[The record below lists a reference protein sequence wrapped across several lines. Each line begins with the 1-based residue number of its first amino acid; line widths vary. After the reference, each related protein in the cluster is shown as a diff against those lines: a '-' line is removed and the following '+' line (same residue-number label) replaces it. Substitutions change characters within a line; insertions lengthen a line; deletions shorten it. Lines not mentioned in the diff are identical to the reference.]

1 MKKILMLSVMLS
13 FVTIS
18 YADGFSLFNNGIKG
32 SGDLQTETRNVDT
45 FNRIKMVGS
54 FDVFITIGKEQSV
67 EIRFDDNLLDYIET
81 EVQGKTLVL
90 DSHKSYSSKRNCK
103 IEITVP
109 KLESVK
115 LSGSG
120 DIVINDLDND
130 FFEYELS
137 GSGDLSAEGKVKDL
151 ELYLSGSGDIDTR
164 NLVADDVY
172 VKLSGSGDIKVYA
185 KNSFDGKVSGSGD
198 ILYYGN
204 PKKIDTKISGSGS
217 IKRKK

>member
-1 MKKILMLSVMLS
+1 MKKILMLLVMLS

-18 YADGFSLFNNGIKG
+18 YVDGFSLFNKGIKG
-32 SGDLQTETRNVDT
+32 SGDLQTETRDVDN
-45 FNRIKMVGS
+45 FERIKIAGS
-54 FDVFITIGKEQSV
+54 FDVFITVGKKQSV
-67 EIRFDDNLLDYIET
+67 EIRFDDNLLDNIET
-81 EVQGKTLVL
+81 EVHGKTLVL

-120 DIVINDLDND
+120 DIIIYELDND

-151 ELYLSGSGDIDTR
+151 EIYLSGSGDI
-164 NLVADDVY
+164 
-172 VKLSGSGDIKVYA
+172 
-185 KNSFDGKVSGSGD
+185 F
-198 ILYYGN
+198 YYGT
-204 PKKIDTKISGSGS
+204 PKKIDTKITGSGS
-217 IKRKK
+217 IIPKR

>member
-1 MKKILMLSVMLS
+1 MKIIPSLLIILTFAS
-13 FVTIS
+13 TS
-18 YADGFSLFNNGIKG
+18 YAGIFSFFDKSIKG
-32 SGDLQTETRNVDT
+32 SGDIKTETRDIDNFD
-45 FNRIKMVGS
+45 RIKMVGS
-54 FDVFITIGKEQSV
+54 FDVFITVGKKQSV
-67 EIRFDDNLLDYIET
+67 EIRFDDNLLEYIET
-81 EVQGKTLVL
+81 EVQGKTLIL
-90 DSHKSYSSKRNCK
+90 DSRKSYSSRKNCK

-109 KLESVK
+109 ELVSVK
-115 LSGSG
+115 LTGSG
-120 DIVINDLDND
+120 DIIIDELDND

-137 GSGDLSAEGKVKDL
+137 GSGDLTAEGKVKDL

-172 VKLSGSGDIKVYA
+172 TKLSGSGDIKVYA

-217 IKRKK
+217 IKRKR